1 MVSQP
6 PIYEHEEEDSIPL
19 EKSEANYVQVEE
31 TKIPDTVQESED
43 QAVEEIHETGTS
55 LNVGETDTNE
65 IEKPFSEVPEAL
77 PEAMNQGVDT
87 ARNDEITSSQILQ
100 GEKLEEQLEAPS
112 SGLLSKELES
122 ETTTTDKKG
131 STDRDDIEGTKLLQ
145 AEVSSLTN
153 F

>member
-6 PIYEHEEEDSIPL
+6 PIHEHEEDRIPL
-19 EKSEANYVQVEE
+19 EKSEANYVQLEE
-31 TKIPDTVQESED
+31 TKIPDTVPESED
-43 QAVEEIHETGTS
+43 QAVKEIHETGTS

-65 IEKPFSEVPEAL
+65 IEKPISEVPESL
-77 PEAMNQGVDT
+77 SEAMNQVVDT

-112 SGLLSKELES
+112 SVLLSKELES

-131 STDRDDIEGTKLLQ
+131 STDRDDIEGTKMLQ